1 MDIEALKKK
10 YAIPEPFFSR
20 YFERNAEMRLGLQ
33 QLEFMLW
40 KRGHFIPPPKKKHME
55 KTFLL
60 EEIENFYSKRQINLP
75 QLQFAVTTRCTL
87 RCKNCN
93 AYSPRFGHGIPHVE
107 LAPEDFARDL
117 RTLEGAVNSVR
128 RFMLL
133 GGEPLAHG
141 RFAEILE
148 RAAASPLFNIVEV
161 VTNGTLLPS
170 EDVLRVAAAHRDK
183 VYFHVSNYTVNPSLL
198 PRLRHEELF
207 ACLKGRSIPYQ
218 MARDVAWTAEPP
230 LSETQADQ
238 EQTRKNF
245 DACWMKRTL
254 EVKNGRIAICPKASS
269 AYELGM
275 ARGDA
280 PGEVVDLRGGS
291 DVWERFAEFYSR
303 PYFEVCRHCVRP
315 EGDVM
320 PAEQLPGGAA

>member
-1 MDIEALKKK
+1 MEIEALKKK
-10 YAIPEPFFSR
+10 YAISEPFFTR

-40 KRGHFIPPPKKKHME
+40 KRGHFILPPKKKLME
-55 KTFLL
+55 KVFLL
-60 EEIENFYSKRQINLP
+60 EEIENFYTRRQINLP

-93 AYSPRFGHGIPHVE
+93 AYSPRFGHGTPHVE

-117 RTLEGAVNSVR
+117 HTLEGAVSSVR

-133 GGEPLAHG
+133 GGEPLAYS

-148 RAAASPLFNIVEV
+148 LAAASPLFSIVEV

-170 EDVLRVAAAHRDK
+170 EEVLRVAAAHRDK
-183 VYFHVSNYTVNPSLL
+183 VYFHVSNYAVNPALL

-207 ACLKGRSIPYQ
+207 ACLKERAISYQ
-218 MARDVAWTAEPP
+218 MARDLVWTAEPP
-230 LSETQADQ
+230 LSAAPAAP

-245 DACWMKRTL
+245 GECWMKRTL

-275 ARGDA
+275 IPADA

-291 DVWERFAEFYSR
+291 DVWEQLADFYSR

>member
-1 MDIEALKKK
+1 MEIEALKKK
-10 YAIPEPFFSR
+10 YAIPQPFFSR
-20 YFERNAEMRLGLQ
+20 YFERNAEMRLGLH

-40 KRGHFIPPPKKKHME
+40 KRGHFIPPPKKKLME
-55 KTFLL
+55 KTFLQ
-60 EEIENFYSKRQINLP
+60 EEIENFYIRRQINLP

-93 AYSPRFGHGIPHVE
+93 AYSPRFGHGTPHVE

-117 RTLEGAVNSVR
+117 RALEGAVNSVR

-133 GGEPLAHG
+133 GGEPLAYG
-141 RFAEILE
+141 RFAEILAL
-148 RAAASPLFNIVEV
+148 AAASPLFRVVEV
-161 VTNGTLLPS
+161 VTNGTLPPS
-170 EDVLRVAAAHRDK
+170 EAVLRVAAAHRDK
-183 VYFHVSNYTVNPSLL
+183 IYFHVSNYAVNPALL

-207 ACLKGRSIPYQ
+207 ACLKERAIPHQ
-218 MARDVAWTAEPP
+218 MARDVAWSAEPP
-230 LSETQADQ
+230 MSPTAADP
-238 EQTRKNF
+238 EPTRKNF
-245 DACWMKRTL
+245 GLCWMKRTL
-254 EVKNGRIAICPKASS
+254 EAKNGRIAVCPKASS

-275 ARGDA
+275 VPAAA
-280 PGEVVDLRGGS
+280 PGEVVDLRGPS
-291 DVWERFAEFYSR
+291 DVWEQFAEFYSR